1 VSYEV
6 VQVEHERN
14 FSILDNSAARNPRLS
29 LAARGL
35 LWTLRSLPPGA
46 RTDST
51 SIAESCE
58 TKRDGTR
65 TAFDLLE
72 REGYVRR
79 ERVQGTDGKWR
90 STLKV
95 SELPILDVSAGH
107 TGDGFSGAG
116 KTDAGE
122 SGAKD
127 SKDGSVRINTPPTP
141 PKGGMV
147 SIA

>member
-79 ERVQGTDGKWR
+79 ERVQEAHSR
-90 STLKV
+90 SL
-95 SELPILDVSAGH
+95 SCR
-107 TGDGFSGAG
+107 FS
-116 KTDAGE
+116 TFPQ
-122 SGAKD
+122 
-127 SKDGSVRINTPPTP
+127 VTPATAFPAPVKPTP
-141 PKGGMV
+141 VNPALKTLRMV
-147 SIA
+147 L